1 MHLMN
6 LSNLTF
12 DDDEWHEIAMVLIS
26 QAKESRDPKVLRYA
40 AAIFNVA
47 GSLNH
52 GALAFLAADE
62 IENPT
67 VFGEV
72 D

>member
-1 MHLMN
+1 
-6 LSNLTF
+6 
-12 DDDEWHEIAMVLIS
+12 MVLIS

-40 AAIFNVA
+40 GAIFNAA

-67 VFGEV
+67 VFDDV